1 MSDKHSAQNQNS
13 FFGGA
18 AVLAAGILI
27 VKVIGAIYKIPIV
40 NVLGSSYAD
49 FQNAYYIY
57 ALLLVV
63 STAGLPVALS
73 KMVAAANAR
82 GQEQQVQKI
91 FRVSMA
97 VFFTLG
103 FASFLFM
110 FFGAEWLAELLNDP
124 LAAKSIRYLSPA
136 VLCVGCLSSF
146 RGYAQGHSNMVPT
159 AVSQII
165 EALCKLVFGLS
176 LAILA
181 LRMGKSGDTAAAMA
195 IVGVTIGSA
204 LALVY
209 MALQYWRNRRI
220 PRTKEMPAPASTI
233 LKELM
238 AIAVPVT
245 LTSAATGIINLIDTS
260 LVQGRLQDA
269 LGMTLEQSR
278 TLFSAYS
285 GVNTLYNV
293 PASLFVAIT
302 ASIIPAVSSR
312 LAREDHAGAAQVV
325 RSAFKVTALAVLP
338 MGVGLSVLS
347 EPIVALVFKSLD
359 AELSGKMLG
368 VMGFAAIFVCL
379 MTVSNSILQAYGH
392 QKFPVYLMIG
402 GGIIKVIVNYTLVG
416 IPSINIHGA
425 PFGTVCCFSFAAIA
439 DLIFI
444 RRIVPERPRYV
455 QLFARPILATALM
468 AVAAKGSYTMLA
480 GLGNS
485 IATVLA
491 IGIAVVVYAI
501 AVVLFRCIS
510 REDLLLMPKGKKIA
524 DLLRLP

>member
-278 TLFSAYS
+278 TLFSA
-285 GVNTLYNV
+285 
-293 PASLFVAIT
+293 
-302 ASIIPAVSSR
+302 
-312 LAREDHAGAAQVV
+312 
-325 RSAFKVTALAVLP
+325 
-338 MGVGLSVLS
+338 
-347 EPIVALVFKSLD
+347 
-359 AELSGKMLG
+359 
-368 VMGFAAIFVCL
+368 
-379 MTVSNSILQAYGH
+379 
-392 QKFPVYLMIG
+392 
-402 GGIIKVIVNYTLVG
+402 
-416 IPSINIHGA
+416 
-425 PFGTVCCFSFAAIA
+425 
-439 DLIFI
+439 
-444 RRIVPERPRYV
+444 
-455 QLFARPILATALM
+455 
-468 AVAAKGSYTMLA
+468 
-480 GLGNS
+480 
-485 IATVLA
+485 
-491 IGIAVVVYAI
+491 
-501 AVVLFRCIS
+501 
-510 REDLLLMPKGKKIA
+510 
-524 DLLRLP
+524 

>member
-1 MSDKHSAQNQNS
+1 MADKHPQQNS

-57 ALLLVV
+57 ALLLTV

-73 KMVAAANAR
+73 KMVSAANAV

-97 VFFTLG
+97 VFFALG
-103 FASFLFM
+103 FVSFLFM

-165 EALCKLVFGLS
+165 EALSKLVIGLS
-176 LAILA
+176 LAVLA
-181 LRMGKSGDTAAAMA
+181 VKAGKSGDTAAAMA

-209 MALQYWRNRRI
+209 MGLQYLRNRRI
-220 PRTKEMPAPASTI
+220 PRTREIPAPSSVI
-233 LKELM
+233 LKDLM

-269 LGMTLEQSR
+269 LGMTLNQSR
-278 TLFSAYS
+278 ELFSAYS
-285 GVNTLYNV
+285 GVNTLYNL

-312 LAREDHAGAAQVV
+312 IAKGDRTGAAQVV
-325 RSAFKVTALAVLP
+325 SSAFKVTALAVLP
-338 MGVGLSVLS
+338 MGAGLSVLS
-347 EPIVALVFKSLD
+347 EPIVALVFPTLD
-359 AELSGKMLG
+359 AQLSGRMLA
-368 VMGFAAIFVCL
+368 VMGIASIFVCL

-392 QKFPVYLMIG
+392 QKFPVYLMIIG
-402 GGIIKVIVNYTLVG
+402 GVIKVIVNYTLVG

-425 PFGTVCCFSFAAIA
+425 PFGTICCFSFAAVA

-444 RRIVPERPRYV
+444 HRIVPECPRYV
-455 QLFARPILATALM
+455 QLFARPILATVVM
-468 AVAAKGSYTMLA
+468 AVAARGSYMLLS
-480 GLGNS
+480 GLGNTV
-485 IATVLA
+485 ATALA
-491 IGIAVVVYAI
+491 VGIAVVVYAV
-501 AVVLFRCIS
+501 AVVVFRCIT
-510 REDLLLMPKGKKIA
+510 REDLALVPKGKKIA